1 MLLNERVDTLATI
14 SIVADLDRLLMVAY
28 MNACTLSGVI
38 AMDIEDFGITWCS
51 TLGKLLADHAHQCY
65 RLIWKVP

>member
-38 AMDIEDFGITWCS
+38 VVDEEEFGVTWCDTFGRFLTNS
-51 TLGKLLADHAHQCY
+51 AH
-65 RLIWKVP
+65 

>member
-38 AMDIEDFGITWCS
+38 VVDEEEFGVTWCD
-51 TLGKLLADHAHQCY
+51 TFGRFLTNFAH
-65 RLIWKVP
+65 